1 MDMLFFTYAIFFYFY
16 GVYLHSGHELEWLSA
31 HNRYFNT
38 SFQARA
44 KYLHTCHAYQGCNHC
59 KMVKLK
65 IVILKRG

>member
-44 KYLHTCHAYQGCNHC
+44 KYLRLTYVHA
-59 KMVKLK
+59 KLTRDVTLVKWLN
-65 IVILKRG
+65 